1 MAPLSERDRESVSL
15 FVDEMKAA
23 RDQRKWSQAELG
35 RQADY
40 SESAIAMVESFQR
53 PPTASLAKALDKAL
67 GAPGTFARLERRL
80 RNLPF
85 PAAFRSFAPYEA
97 EAATL
102 RLFEHSLVA
111 GLLQTPEYAR
121 AVLETKPN
129 ASEDMIDG
137 YVAARLARQAVL
149 TRDDPPVP
157 LVYALID
164 EGALHRP
171 VAPPPVMHDQLAHL
185 VEVSRKP
192 HVTIQ
197 VVPYDARGHSG
208 LLGAFVIADRP
219 SDGSIVFIED
229 VTGGRVS
236 EDAATVAEV
245 ALRFDALRSEA
256 LPKSASRTLMESVAR
271 TWKEPA
277 P

>member
-1 MAPLSERDRESVSL
+1 
-15 FVDEMKAA
+15 
-23 RDQRKWSQAELG
+23 
-35 RQADY
+35 
-40 SESAIAMVESFQR
+40 
-53 PPTASLAKALDKAL
+53 
-67 GAPGTFARLERRL
+67 
-80 RNLPF
+80 
-85 PAAFRSFAPYEA
+85 
-97 EAATL
+97 
-102 RLFEHSLVA
+102 
-111 GLLQTPEYAR
+111 
-121 AVLETKPN
+121 VLETKPN

-137 YVAARLARQAVL
+137 YVAARLARQSVL

-157 LVYALID
+157 MVYALLD

-219 SDGSIVFIED
+219 GDGSIVFIED

-271 TWKEPA
+271 KWKEPA